1 MAHHPNTGQ
10 KERASLL
17 SDTYLAL
24 SKDTEIWK
32 GSLTHGLRRI
42 ARACANAMSVQR
54 ASIWQVNPQFSAL
67 TCLTLYREDTD
78 RYEQG
83 ATLEAHTFPRYFA
96 ALANNRV
103 IDASDARNDSRTREF
118 AEVYLKPLGIMSML
132 DATLRSE
139 GDIKG
144 VLCLEEVGMARLW
157 TREEQAF
164 VASVADLVSQLM
176 VLNTLRNSEI
186 RYRALFDGSGDA
198 IFVLRNG
205 IFIDCNATAQRM
217 FRCSREQMIGRS
229 PAEFSTPL
237 QPDGMASS
245 DKAMRKLKA
254 TLDGQVQS
262 FEWRHRRHDGTT
274 FDAEVTLNAVLL
286 EDTTC
291 VIGSVRDVSDRKQAE
306 QALLQSRQQLEH
318 RATHDALTGLPNREC
333 LHERA
338 IHSITQA
345 NFQNRKIAFLLLDLN
360 RFKEVNDTLG
370 HSIGDHLLKEIA
382 ARLLQL
388 LDEHDAELYRLGG
401 DEFAVV
407 ARAIHSAAEATGL
420 ADIINQHLRQPI
432 KVEGIS
438 LELGA
443 STGIALY
450 PDHGHNSHAMLRCAD
465 VAMYHAKSHG
475 TGIAIYDAEFDS
487 HSPRRLMMV
496 AELGAAIRE
505 NQLCLHFQ
513 PRIDLGSG
521 RCSGCEALLRWQH
534 PVHGMVPP
542 GDFIPIAEMSDVI
555 HPLSQWVVRNALEH
569 IRNWLRQGIEIPVA
583 VNLSARNLTDRHCP
597 QRIADLLEEYQVPRH
612 LLEIE
617 ITESALISDPR
628 RALQVVDQLH
638 ELGLKLA
645 IDDFGTGYSSL
656 SYLKRLPISTLKID
670 RSFVSGMLTDEADD
684 VIVRST
690 IGLAHSFGLQVVAE
704 GVEDKATL
712 EALRELQCDQAQGF
726 QIARPLPV
734 EQFHHWLAEFSSR

>member
-1 MAHHPNTGQ
+1 MAYQPSTSQ

-17 SDTYLAL
+17 ADTYLAL

-42 ARACANAMSVQR
+42 VRACANAVSVQR
-54 ASIWQVNPQFSAL
+54 ASIWQLDASFSEL
-67 TCLTLYREDTD
+67 TCLALYREDTD
-78 RYEQG
+78 HYEQG
-83 ATLEAHTFPRYFA
+83 ATLQARTFPRYFA

-103 IDASDARNDSRTREF
+103 IDASDALNDPRTREF
-118 AEVYLKPLGIMSML
+118 ADVYLKPQGIMSML
-132 DATLRSE
+132 DATLRSK
-139 GDIKG
+139 GDTRG
-144 VLCLEEVGMARLW
+144 VLCLEEIGTARLW

-176 VLNTLRNSEI
+176 VLNELRNSEI
-186 RYRALFDGSGDA
+186 RYRALFEGSGDA

-205 IFIDCNATAQRM
+205 LFIDCNNTAQHM
-217 FRCSREQMIGRS
+217 FRCSREQMMGRS

-237 QPDGMASS
+237 QPDGMAST
-245 DKAMRKLKA
+245 DKARHKIRA
-254 TLDGQVQS
+254 ALDGQVQI

-274 FDAEVTLNAVLL
+274 FDAEVTLNAVLI

-291 VIGSVRDVSDRKQAE
+291 LIGSVRDISDRKQAE
-306 QALLQSRQQLEH
+306 QALLLSRQQLEH
-318 RATHDALTGLPNREC
+318 RANHDALTGLPNREC

-345 NFQNRKIAFLLLDLN
+345 NFQNCKIAFLLLDLN

-370 HSIGDHLLKEIA
+370 HSIGDRLLKDIG

-407 ARAIHSAAEATGL
+407 ARSVRTATDATSLAEAITQ
-420 ADIINQHLRQPI
+420 NLRQPI

-443 STGIALY
+443 SIGIALY

-465 VAMYHAKSHG
+465 VAMYHAKNHG

-487 HSPRRLMMV
+487 HSPRRLVMV
-496 AELGAAIRE
+496 AELGTAIRE

-513 PRIDLGSG
+513 PRIDLAGG
-521 RCSGCEALLRWQH
+521 RCSGCEALLRWRH
-534 PVHGMVPP
+534 PEHGMVPP
-542 GDFIPIAEMSDVI
+542 GDFIPIAEMSDII

-569 IRNWLRQGIEIPVA
+569 IHAWLQQGIQIPVA

-597 QRIADLLEEYQVPRH
+597 QRIADLLQEFQAPHH

-628 RALQVVDQLH
+628 RAMQVVDQLH
-638 ELGLKLA
+638 DLGLKLA

-704 GVEDKATL
+704 GVEDAATL
-712 EALRELQCDQAQGF
+712 ETLRELGCDQAQGF
-726 QIARPLPV
+726 HIARPLPAD
-734 EQFHHWLAEFSSR
+734 QFLHWLAEFSSR